1 MKNNPPLLNIHE
13 VEVLFQKGKEEIHA
27 VQGVTL
33 AVDRGRTLGIVGESG
48 SGKSTLARAVMQLVP
63 LRSGSITFDGIDLG
77 KTSKSELRKLRGRMQ
92 MVFQDPGG
100 SLNEHMRVGRIIT
113 EPLLVHGLAKG
124 NELKKQA
131 KELLVKVGLN
141 EEDAVRFPHEF
152 SGGQKQRIA
161 IARAIALKPA
171 LLVCDEPTS
180 ALDVSVQA
188 TILNLLSDLRDSLD
202 LTIMFISHDLAV
214 IHHFC
219 DEVAVMSNGK
229 IVEHGLVDQVV
240 HSPKHEITQKL
251 VASAQDWNFS
261 DSPSFI
267 S

>member
-1 MKNNPPLLNIHE
+1 MENKPPLLNIRDLE
-13 VEVLFQKGKEEIHA
+13 ILFQKGKEKIHA

-33 AVDRGRTLGIVGESG
+33 AIERGRTLGIVGESG

-63 LRSGSITFDGIDLG
+63 IRSGSITFDGLDLG
-77 KTSKSELRKLRGRMQ
+77 RISKSKLRKLRSQMQ

-100 SLNEHMRVGRIIT
+100 SLNEYMRVGRIIT
-113 EPLLVHGLAKG
+113 EPLLIHGLG
-124 NELKKQA
+124 TRNERKTQS
-131 KELLVKVGLN
+131 KELLVKVGLK
-141 EEDAVRFPHEF
+141 EEDASRFPHEF

-161 IARAIALKPA
+161 IARAIALKPTF
-171 LLVCDEPTS
+171 LVCDEPTS

-188 TILNLLSDLRDSLD
+188 TILNLLSDLRDSLE
-202 LTIMFISHDLAV
+202 LTILFISHDLAV

-240 HSPKHEITQKL
+240 HSPKHEVTKKL
-251 VASAQDWNFS
+251 VSSTQDWNFS

-267 S
+267 A